1 MVCKSGG
8 RSENPSSTYLSPAL
22 YNWLW
27 TIWPVLVV
35 FVNIHW
41 AVAIGKSTN
50 NVTSGVENLSMRLQ
64 DLADIWDADHKDTR
78 LQIVEILQDLAF
90 IKDSYNHLTKSFQGW
105 CWSWIVFGIILAVVS
120 EIFFFI
126 FLFGR
131 GLSYRINAYLKVK
144 EAQDS
149 DE

>member
-1 MVCKSGG
+1 
-8 RSENPSSTYLSPAL
+8 
-22 YNWLW
+22 
-27 TIWPVLVV
+27 
-35 FVNIHW
+35 
-41 AVAIGKSTN
+41 
-50 NVTSGVENLSMRLQ
+50 MRLQ